1 MKPTPLLTPENKDWI
16 KANSAN
22 YTAKEIGDRFG
33 VSQQCIFSF
42 VEYHVLPIKRLQ
54 IRTKHVIIESEFFRI
69 ENYKNMIV

>member
-16 KANSAN
+16 RDNSDKF
-22 YTAKEIGDRFG
+22 TARQIGDRFG

-42 VEYHVLPIKRLQ
+42 VEYHGLPIKRLQ
-54 IRTKHVIIESEFFRI
+54 VRTKPVIIESEFFRI

>member
-33 VSQQCIFSF
+33 VSQQCIFSYI
-42 VEYHVLPIKRLQ
+42 EYHGLPIKRLQ
-54 IRTKHVIIESEFFRI
+54 IRTKQVIIESEFFNI
-69 ENYKNMIV
+69 DNYKHLII